1 LKRKQ
6 WSIWLTCALVAV
18 LMIAG
23 MAAVAAEYGSQ
34 SDPLVT
40 LSYIEQVLLP
50 QSKQQV
56 DQQLEAYLSSY
67 DGDLSGITDDV
78 KTYIDKKLRS
88 FASGDVDE
96 ELVDAI
102 AAAVVEQMGDREL
115 VQAQWTTVE
124 LESGDV
130 VTCGAG
136 CQIILRSGKA
146 TANTTLMDMS
156 DGETLSSGKSFASN
170 HLYVVRS
177 DAQCFTLNRDSVLL
191 ICGSYTVK

>member
-67 DGDLSGITDDV
+67 DGDLAGITDDV

>member
-1 LKRKQ
+1 MKRKQ
-6 WSIWLTCALVAV
+6 WSIWLTCVLVAV

-40 LSYIEQVLLP
+40 LSYIEQILLP
-50 QSKQQV
+50 QSRQQV
-56 DQQLEAYLSSY
+56 DQQLEEYLNSY
-67 DGDLSGITDDV
+67 DGDLTGITDDV
-78 KTYIDKKLRS
+78 KAYIDKKLRS
-88 FASGDVDE
+88 FASGEVDE

-115 VQAQWTTVE
+115 VQAQWATVE
-124 LESGDV
+124 LDSGDKI
-130 VTCGAG
+130 TCGAG

-156 DGETLSSGKSFASN
+156 DGETLAAGKSLASN

-191 ICGSYTVK
+191 ICGSYTAE